1 MIPPG
6 INLWAPGAVMPTP
19 IIITGDAVITAD
31 GQSYLQS
38 GPGPQT
44 LEVNGTGNTLT
55 ASTDTAADT
64 LIVNGDLNTLRAGN
78 GADILNAFGNAN
90 TLVGGA
96 GNGQLLYAAGNESL
110 LVGGTG
116 RDQNLTVDGNDSVL
130 IAQGS
135 SSTLLA
141 NGNNELLV
149 AGKYGTHSL
158 TVFGNDSQ
166 LIGGA
171 GANTLTAYGNNNVL
185 VVAGCDVYAILGST
199 WGCGPT
205 TLKSAAVYR
214 ARADYVVDRAVDDIP
229 EIELPDEPSGCY
241 SYSGTSCGSYSVSY
255 LMQWSSSYQNY
266 DFNRCVS
273 GPDQALYLEGND
285 GVLVGGGK
293 GSNTIAAMGNNN
305 LLVAG
310 DYGTQTLTL
319 DGNDGTVIG
328 GGSHGV
334 LTVNGNRATLQA
346 GHSGLQQL
354 SLNGNDGTMIG
365 GGKHD
370 ILEANGNN
378 NTLYAGENGVHF
390 LTVNGNDTRL
400 IGGGGTNLMTANGDG
415 NLLEAGWGVNYLVD
429 TGTSGTYRFARG
441 DGRTTILNGSEGMG
455 AANTLEF
462 ADIRA
467 NDLWLRQQGNDLR
480 IDVRGS
486 SQSVTLDDWFAA
498 AHHELAAIRTSDG
511 GVLENGE
518 VGALVTAM
526 AGSNPFYNMSN
537 PTVQNALAA
546 AWDA

>member
-1 MIPPG
+1 
-6 INLWAPGAVMPTP
+6 MPTP
-19 IIITGDAVITAD
+19 IIVNGDAVITAD
-31 GQSYLQS
+31 GQSYRQS

-55 ASTDTAADT
+55 ASTGSGADT
-64 LIVNGDLNTLRAGN
+64 LIANGDLNFLRAGN

-96 GNGQLLYAAGNESL
+96 GNGQQLYAAGNESL

-116 RDQNLTVDGNDSVL
+116 RDQSLTVDGNDSVL

-171 GANTLTAYGNNNVL
+171 GANTLTAYGNGNTL
-185 VVAGCDVYAILGST
+185 VVAGCSVYSILGSN
-199 WGCGPT
+199 GCGPT
-205 TLKSAAVYR
+205 TLKTAAQYR
-214 ARADYVVDRAVDDIP
+214 ARADYVVDRMVDGIP
-229 EIELPDEPSGCY
+229 EIELPDEPSGCW
-241 SYSGTSCGSYSVSY
+241 SHSSGSSCGSYSVSY

-273 GPDQALYLEGND
+273 GPDQTLYLEGND
-285 GVLVGGGK
+285 GVLVGGGN
-293 GSNTIAAMGNNN
+293 GSNTITAMGNNN

-319 DGNDGTVIG
+319 DGNDGTLIG

-334 LTVNGNRATLQA
+334 LTVNGNRATMQA
-346 GHSGLQQL
+346 GESGLQQL
-354 SLNGNDGTMIG
+354 TLNGNDGTMIG

-370 ILEANGNN
+370 ILEANGNR
-378 NTLYAGENGVHF
+378 NTLYAGETGVHF
-390 LTVNGNDTRL
+390 LTVNGNDAKL
-400 IGGGGTNLMTANGDG
+400 IGGGGINLMTANGDG
-415 NLLEAGWGVNYLVD
+415 NLLEAGWGTNYLVD
-429 TGTSGTYRFARG
+429 TGTAGIYRFERG
-441 DGRTTILNGSEGMG
+441 DGKTTILNGMEGNT

-462 ADIRA
+462 ADVRSS
-467 NDLWLRQQGNDLR
+467 DLWLRRQGNDLR

-486 SQSVTLDDWFAA
+486 SQNVVLDDWFAA
-498 AHHELAAIRTSDG
+498 AHHELAVIKTSDG
-511 GVLENGE
+511 GVLQNNE
-518 VGALVTAM
+518 VGALVSAM

-537 PTVQNALAA
+537 PTMQNALAA

>member
-1 MIPPG
+1 
-6 INLWAPGAVMPTP
+6 MPTP
-19 IIITGDAVITAD
+19 IIVTGDAVITAD
-31 GQSYLQS
+31 GQSYRQS

-44 LEVNGTGNTLT
+44 LEINGTGNTLA
-55 ASTDTAADT
+55 ASSGAGADT
-64 LIVNGDLNTLRAGN
+64 LIANGDLNTLRAGN
-78 GADILNAFGNAN
+78 GADLLNAFGNAN

-96 GNGQLLYAAGNESL
+96 GQQLYAAGNESL

-116 RDQNLTVDGNDSVL
+116 RDQSLTVDGNDSVL

-149 AGKYGTHSL
+149 AGKYGSHSL

-185 VVAGCDVYAILGST
+185 VVAGRDVHTILGPT
-199 WGCGPT
+199 WGCGPAA
-205 TLKSAAVYR
+205 LKSAAAYR
-214 ARADYVVDRAVDDIP
+214 ARADFVVDRVLDGVP
-229 EIELPDEPSGCY
+229 EIELPEEPSRCQG
-241 SYSGTSCGSYSVSY
+241 YSGAGCGSYSVSY
-255 LMQWSSSYQNY
+255 LMQWSARYQSY

-273 GPDQALYLEGND
+273 GPDQTLYLEGND
-285 GVLVGGGK
+285 GVLVGGGT
-293 GSNTIAAMGNNN
+293 GSNTITAMGNNN

-310 DYGTQTLTL
+310 NYGTQTLTL

-334 LTVNGNRATLQA
+334 LTVNGNRATMQA
-346 GHSGLQQL
+346 GQYGLQQL
-354 SLNGNDGTMIG
+354 TLNGNDGTLIG
-365 GGKHD
+365 GGRHD
-370 ILEANGNN
+370 ILEANGNR
-378 NTLYAGENGVHF
+378 NTLYAGESGLHF
-390 LTVNGNDTRL
+390 LTVNGNDARL
-400 IGGGGTNLMTANGDG
+400 IGGGGTNLLTANGNG
-415 NLLEAGWGVNYLVD
+415 NLLEAGWGVNHLID
-429 TGTSGTYRFARG
+429 TGTSGVYRFERG
-441 DGRTTILNGSEGMG
+441 DGRTTILNGSEGME

-462 ADIRA
+462 ADIGS
-467 NDLWLRQQGNDLR
+467 NDLWLRRQGDDLR

-498 AHHELAAIRTSDG
+498 AHRELAAIRTADG
-511 GVLENGE
+511 GVLESGE

-526 AGSNPFYNMSN
+526 AGSSLFYNLSS
-537 PTVQNALAA
+537 PTLQNALAA